1 MIDVCKGDKTMK
13 NQKRTRRS
21 HAGPLQSKTGYL
33 FLILP
38 LLVYGVFF
46 ILPNLSSLVY
56 SLFSWNGISA
66 DRTFVGLKNF
76 RQLFSDRIFR
86 TALVNTIKYTVTL
99 VVFQTLIGFVLAV
112 LVQRTNRINSI
123 FRTVYFLPAIIA
135 ASTVGLIWGF
145 IYDPNMGA
153 LNELFRLLGLNSWR
167 RSWLSDEKIVVY
179 AITVVHIWIGIG
191 QSVVLFVAG
200 LQNIPQDVLES
211 ASLDGA
217 GSWKT
222 LTRITIPL
230 LRPTTLIVLVLTT
243 IGGFKSFDFVY
254 VMTGGGTTHSSEVL
268 STLLYKEAYAYS
280 DFGASAAI
288 SVVLLVI
295 VSAITVIQMYGLREK
310 E

>member
-1 MIDVCKGDKTMK
+1 MNNVCKGDRTMK
-13 NQKRTRRS
+13 MKKRSSRKKTD
-21 HAGPLQSKTGYL
+21 PLHSGSGYL
-33 FLILP
+33 FLVLP
-38 LLVYGVFF
+38 LLVYAVFF

-66 DRTFVGLKNF
+66 ERTFVGLKNF
-76 RQLFSDRIFR
+76 RQLFADRVFR
-86 TALVNTIKYTVTL
+86 TALINTVKYTVAL

-112 LVQRTNRINSI
+112 LVQKTNRINSV

-167 RSWLSDEKIVVY
+167 HSWLSEPKIVIY
-179 AITVVHIWIGIG
+179 AITAVHVWVGIG

-200 LQNIPQDVLES
+200 LQNVPQDVLES

-217 GSWKT
+217 GSWKQ
-222 LTRITIPL
+222 LTRIVIPL

-254 VMTGGGTTHSSEVL
+254 VMTGGGATHSSEVL

-280 DFGASAAI
+280 NYGASAAI

-295 VSAITVIQMYGLREK
+295 VSVITVVQMYGLREK